1 MQHEAT
7 LTRALT
13 RFCQGGWHEMFHS
26 FRKQVPRF
34 VARPAGAVLLLGA
47 CSPGSASFRVA
58 PSPGGLLSGAPLSG
72 ACFMFPPRF
81 HVPCWPRSYYT
92 GPCSPPPCSRSL
104 ASSALSVVAV
114 SVTTLPPVP
123 LVSDIP
129 FPRLL
134 AWEDGVREI
143 C

>member
-1 MQHEAT
+1 MKCFIRSESEVRGVLPA
-7 LTRALT
+7 
-13 RFCQGGWHEMFHS
+13 
-26 FRKQVPRF
+26 PR
-34 VARPAGAVLLLGA
+34 
-47 CSPGSASFRVA
+47 GSAPRGSA
-58 PSPGGLLSGAPLSG
+58 PLGPVHRAPRRSVWPLLPGGLLPGGLLRGARLPG
-72 ACFMFPPRF
+72 DCFMFPPRF

-92 GPCSPPPCSRSL
+92 GPCSPLPCSRSL

>member
-1 MQHEAT
+1 M
-7 LTRALT
+7 
-13 RFCQGGWHEMFHS
+13 CCP
-26 FRKQVPRF
+26 PRG
-34 VARPAGAVLLLGA
+34 ARLPAALLLGA
-47 CSPGSASFRVA
+47 CSPGPASFRVA
-58 PSPGGLLSGAPLSG
+58 PAPGGLLRGARLPG
-72 ACFMFPPRF
+72 DCFMFPPRF

-92 GPCSPPPCSRSL
+92 GPCSPLPCSRSL